1 MTNIIFTRSEV
12 ETLLDGL
19 LNTQGVL
26 NRVDYDCDNTDPKNV
41 EKTAPFAVGYSKSNI
56 YSLVEYLQNKLED

>member
-1 MTNIIFTRSEV
+1 MTDITFTRSEV

-26 NRVDYDCDNTDPKNV
+26 NRVDYECDNMNPENV

-56 YSLVEYLQNKLED
+56 YAMVEYLQNKLEG

>member
-1 MTNIIFTRSEV
+1 MNDITFTRSEV

-26 NRVDYDCDNTDPKNV
+26 NRVDYECDNMDPENV

-56 YSLVEYLQNKLED
+56 HALVEYLQNKLED